1 MANLN
6 KLEQL
11 DRLRERGVLSEE
23 EFGIQKERIL
33 KADQGIS
40 RSVLIGLGVLLIV
53 IALAALFAPRVD
65 YQPEAKKPVKAA
77 VIAAPQTEPAEELPP
92 PPARLPLSSVSAA
105 TERLGIALKASDVGY
120 FDDAYSAVMSGY
132 AELPSPLRKVV
143 ANYAGANELCRGS
156 SDTVVVDKWCPVR
169 DALGDKLG
177 RLGMCYGRPSDTS
190 GADSDWHL
198 CDERDLAQ

>member
-1 MANLN
+1 MADLN

-11 DRLRERGVLSEE
+11 DRLRERGVLSDE
-23 EFGIQKERIL
+23 EFDLQKERIL

-40 RSVLIGLGVLLIV
+40 RSVLIGLGVLLVV

-65 YQPEAKKPVKAA
+65 YTPPAKKQMKAA
-77 VIAAPQTEPAEELPP
+77 AIASPQTEPAEDLAPP
-92 PPARLPLSSVSAA
+92 LARLPLSSASGR
-105 TERLGIALKASDVGY
+105 TERLGIELKASDAGY
-120 FDDAYSAVMSGY
+120 FDDAYGSVMSGY
-132 AELPSPLRKVV
+132 ADLPTSLRKVV

-177 RLGMCYGRPSDTS
+177 RLGMCYGRPSDSS